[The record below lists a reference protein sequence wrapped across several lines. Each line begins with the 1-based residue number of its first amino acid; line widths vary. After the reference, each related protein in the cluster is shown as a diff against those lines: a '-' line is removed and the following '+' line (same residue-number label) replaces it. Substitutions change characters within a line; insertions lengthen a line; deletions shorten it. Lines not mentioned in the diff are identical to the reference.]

1 MSNAMEVTDNTFQK
15 EVIEADKT
23 VLVDFWA
30 PWCGPCRMMAPV
42 VDTISAKL
50 EAQLK
55 VVKLNTDENQKTS
68 ETYGIQGIPSLLI
81 FKKGEVVERL
91 VGFMPENVLMEKVK
105 LHLA

>member
-1 MSNAMEVTDNTFQK
+1 MSNAMVVTDTTFQK
-15 EVIEADKT
+15 EVIEADKP

-42 VDTISAKL
+42 LETISAKL

-91 VGFMPENVLMEKVK
+91 VGFMPENVLTEKVK
-105 LHLA
+105 PHLA